1 MKAVYFIIVTILFLV
16 VMYILGVEK
25 TSTSAMEWKSFKM
38 DPKILIV
45 SVLLYGVALYILYK
59 IKI

>member
-25 TSTSAMEWKSFKM
+25 TSTSAMDWKSFKI
-38 DPKILIV
+38 DPKVVVI
-45 SVLLYGVALYILYK
+45 SVLLYGLVLYEVK
-59 IKI
+59 V